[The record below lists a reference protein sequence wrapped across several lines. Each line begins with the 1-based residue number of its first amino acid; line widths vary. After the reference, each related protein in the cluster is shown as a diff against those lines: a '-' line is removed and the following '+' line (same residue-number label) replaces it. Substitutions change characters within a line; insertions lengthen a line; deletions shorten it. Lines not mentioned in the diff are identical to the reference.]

1 MLCRLLVII
10 RLFHIIHLHPKT
22 PQVAKFVVVLLHEA
36 QRGRDGWR
44 SRINNL
50 KHRGNAEIMV
60 KFFLSMICWLIDADE
75 RFSDIIN
82 TSGPSWPTRQ
92 PMQRSVT

>member
-1 MLCRLLVII
+1 MVTYDKSVLSTLVEANSTTMLCRLLVII
-10 RLFHIIHLHPKT
+10 RLFHISHLHPKT

-44 SRINNL
+44 SRINNF

-60 KFFLSMICWLIDADE
+60 KFS
-75 RFSDIIN
+75 IN
-82 TSGPSWPTRQ
+82 D
-92 PMQRSVT
+92 MLVD